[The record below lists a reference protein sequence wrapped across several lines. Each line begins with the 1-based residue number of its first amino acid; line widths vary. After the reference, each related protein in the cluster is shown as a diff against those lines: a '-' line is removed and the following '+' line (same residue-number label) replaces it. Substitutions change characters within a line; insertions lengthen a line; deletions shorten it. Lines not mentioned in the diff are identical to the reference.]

1 MSTQAARIPETKTRR
16 AKTPYASRTRWDL
29 TALAFLVAFIMFFPI
44 LWMFLTGF
52 KSEQDAISIP
62 PKLFFTPTL
71 ESLNE
76 ALGRSDYGRHM
87 LNSIISAIGSTI
99 LALILAVPAA
109 YALAFYP
116 TKRSNGTL
124 LWILSTKM
132 MPPVGVIIP
141 IYLIYRDLK
150 WLDNIFALMLMY
162 TIMNLPVVIWTLF
175 AYFKELPEEIF
186 EAARVD
192 GASTWQELTVL
203 LLPLSL
209 PAVASSALLAVI
221 FAWNEAFWGL
231 NLTSSQASPL
241 TVFVSSFKTAEGLF
255 WAKMSAGSALA
266 ILPIMVLGWMA
277 QRQLVRG
284 LTLGAVK

>member
-1 MSTQAARIPETKTRR
+1 MSAQTLTEPRAAQTKKPRG
-16 AKTPYASRTRWDL
+16 ARTRWDL
-29 TALAFLVAFIMFFPI
+29 SIVALLVAFVMFFPI

-62 PKLFFTPTL
+62 PKLFFNLTL

-76 ALGRSDYGRHM
+76 VLAISDYPKHFLNSVVAALG
-87 LNSIISAIGSTI
+87 STV
-99 LALILAVPAA
+99 LALLLAIPAA

-116 TKRSNGTL
+116 TKRSNSTL

-141 IYLIYRDLK
+141 IYLIYRDLR
-150 WLDNIFALMLMY
+150 WLDNVFALLLMY
-162 TIMNLPVVIWTLF
+162 AVMNLPVVIWTLF
-175 AYFKELPEEIF
+175 AYFKELPQEIF

-192 GASTWQELTVL
+192 GASTWQELTML
-203 LLPLSL
+203 LLPLST
-209 PAVASSALLAVI
+209 PAIASSALLAVI
-221 FAWNEAFWGL
+221 FAWNETFWSL
-231 NLTSSQASPL
+231 NLTTADATPL
-241 TVFVSSFKTAEGLF
+241 PVFVSSFKTAEGLF

-266 ILPIMVLGWMA
+266 VLPVMVLGWLA

>member
-1 MSTQAARIPETKTRR
+1 MSAQTLEQPRASIHKRPSGARI
-16 AKTPYASRTRWDL
+16 RWDL
-29 TALAFLVAFIMFFPI
+29 SVLALLVAFVMFFPI
-44 LWMFLTGF
+44 LWMILTGF

-62 PKLFFTPTL
+62 PKLFFNLSL
-71 ESLNE
+71 ESFGEVFATSDYAKHFFNSVIA
-76 ALGRSDYGRHM
+76 ALG
-87 LNSIISAIGSTI
+87 STV
-99 LALILAVPAA
+99 LALLLAIPAA

-116 TKRSNGTL
+116 TKRSNSTL

-141 IYLIYRDLK
+141 IYLIYRDLR
-150 WLDNIFALMLMY
+150 WLDNIFGLLLMFAV
-162 TIMNLPVVIWTLF
+162 MNLPVVIWTLF
-175 AYFKELPEEIF
+175 AYFKELPQEIF

-192 GASTWQELTVL
+192 GASTWQELTML

-209 PAVASSALLAVI
+209 PAIASSALLAVI
-221 FAWNEAFWGL
+221 FSWNETFWSL
-231 NLTSSQASPL
+231 NLTTSQASPL
-241 TVFVSSFKTAEGLF
+241 TVFVSSFKTSEGLF

-266 ILPIMVLGWMA
+266 VLPVMVLGWLA

>member
-1 MSTQAARIPETKTRR
+1 MSAQTLSEPRVRP
-16 AKTPYASRTRWDL
+16 AKKPSGARTRWDL
-29 TALAFLVAFIMFFPI
+29 SAVAFLVAFVMFFPI
-44 LWMFLTGF
+44 LWMFVTGF

-62 PKLFFTPTL
+62 PKIFFSPTL

-76 ALGRSDYGRHM
+76 VLARSDYLKHF
-87 LNSIISAIGSTI
+87 LNSVIAALGSTV
-99 LALILAVPAA
+99 LALLLAIPAA

-116 TKRSNGTL
+116 TRRSNSTL

-141 IYLIYRDLK
+141 IYLIYRDLR
-150 WLDNIFALMLMY
+150 WLDNIFGLLLMY
-162 TIMNLPVVIWTLF
+162 AVMNLPVVIWTLF
-175 AYFKELPEEIF
+175 AYFKELPQEIF

-192 GASTWQELTVL
+192 GASTWQELTML
-203 LLPLSL
+203 LLPLST
-209 PAVASSALLAVI
+209 PAIASSALLAVI
-221 FAWNEAFWGL
+221 FAWNETFWSL
-231 NLTSSQASPL
+231 NLTTSQATPL

-266 ILPIMVLGWMA
+266 ILPVMVLGWLA

>member
-1 MSTQAARIPETKTRR
+1 MSAQTLAEPRVVN
-16 AKTPYASRTRWDL
+16 AKKPSGARTRWDL
-29 TALAFLVAFIMFFPI
+29 SAVAFLVAFVMFFPI

-62 PKLFFTPTL
+62 PKLFFNLTL

-76 ALGRSDYGRHM
+76 VLARSDYAKHFF
-87 LNSIISAIGSTI
+87 NSVIAALGSTV
-99 LALILAVPAA
+99 LALLLAIPAA

-116 TKRSNGTL
+116 TKRSNSTL

-141 IYLIYRDLK
+141 IYLIYRDLR
-150 WLDNIFALMLMY
+150 WLDNIFALLLMY
-162 TIMNLPVVIWTLF
+162 AVMNLPVVIWTLF
-175 AYFKELPEEIF
+175 AYFKELPQEIF

-192 GASTWQELTVL
+192 GASTWQELTML
-203 LLPLSL
+203 LLPLST
-209 PAVASSALLAVI
+209 PAIASSALLAVI
-221 FAWNEAFWGL
+221 FAWNETFWSL
-231 NLTSSQASPL
+231 NLTTSQATPL
-241 TVFVSSFKTAEGLF
+241 PIFVSSFKTAEGLF

-266 ILPIMVLGWMA
+266 VLPVMVLGWLA

>member
-1 MSTQAARIPETKTRR
+1 MSAQTIAKPRATHTKKPTG
-16 AKTPYASRTRWDL
+16 ARTRWDL
-29 TALAFLVAFIMFFPI
+29 SAVAFLVAFLMFFPI

-62 PKLFFTPTL
+62 PKLFFNLTL
-71 ESLNE
+71 ESLTE
-76 ALGRSDYGRHM
+76 VLARSDYAKHM
-87 LNSIISAIGSTI
+87 LNSVIAALGSTV
-99 LALILAVPAA
+99 LALLLAIPAA

-116 TKRSNGTL
+116 TKRSNSTL

-141 IYLIYRDLK
+141 IYLIYRDLR
-150 WLDNIFALMLMY
+150 WLDNIFALLLMY
-162 TIMNLPVVIWTLF
+162 AVMNLPVVIWTLF
-175 AYFKELPEEIF
+175 AYFKELPQEIF

-192 GASTWQELTVL
+192 GASTWQELTML
-203 LLPLSL
+203 LLPLST
-209 PAVASSALLAVI
+209 PAIASSALLAVI
-221 FAWNEAFWGL
+221 FAWNETFWSL
-231 NLTSSQASPL
+231 NLTTSDATPL

-266 ILPIMVLGWMA
+266 VLPVMVLGWLA

>member
-1 MSTQAARIPETKTRR
+1 MTK
-16 AKTPYASRTRWDL
+16 AKARWDL
-29 TALAFLVAFIMFFPI
+29 TALAFFVALIMFFPI
-44 LWMFLTGF
+44 LWMTLTGF

-62 PKLFFTPTL
+62 PKLFFNLTL

-87 LNSIISAIGSTI
+87 LNSIIAAIGSTI
-99 LALILAVPAA
+99 LALILAIPAA

-116 TKRSNGTL
+116 TRRSNTTL

-141 IYLIYRDLK
+141 IYLIFRDLA
-150 WLDNIFALMLMY
+150 WLDKIGGLMLMY
-162 TIMNLPVVIWTLF
+162 TVMNLPVVIWTLF

-192 GASTWQELTVL
+192 GASTFQELTFL

-209 PAVASSALLAVI
+209 PAIASSALLAVI
-221 FAWNEAFWGL
+221 FAWNEAFWSL
-231 NLTSSQASPL
+231 NLTSVNASPL

-255 WAKMSAGSALA
+255 WAKMSAGSTLA
-266 ILPIMVLGWMA
+266 ILPIMVLGWIA
-277 QRQLVRG
+277 QKQLVRG

>member
-1 MSTQAARIPETKTRR
+1 MSTQAVSTAIKTPR

-150 WLDNIFALMLMY
+150 WLDNIYALMLMY
-162 TIMNLPVVIWTLF
+162 TIMNLPVVIWTLY

-203 LLPLSL
+203 LLPLSM

>member
-1 MSTQAARIPETKTRR
+1 MSAQTLSEPRAAQTKKPRG
-16 AKTPYASRTRWDL
+16 ARTRWDL
-29 TALAFLVAFIMFFPI
+29 SIVALLVAFVMFFPI

-62 PKLFFTPTL
+62 PKLFFNLTL

-76 ALGRSDYGRHM
+76 VLAISDYPKHF
-87 LNSIISAIGSTI
+87 LNSVVAAIGSTV
-99 LALILAVPAA
+99 LALLLAIPAA

-116 TKRSNGTL
+116 TKRSNSTL

-141 IYLIYRDLK
+141 IYLIYRDLR
-150 WLDNIFALMLMY
+150 WLDNIFALLLMY
-162 TIMNLPVVIWTLF
+162 AVMNLPVVIWTLF
-175 AYFKELPEEIF
+175 AYFKELPQEIF

-192 GASTWQELTVL
+192 GANTWQELTML
-203 LLPLSL
+203 LLPLST
-209 PAVASSALLAVI
+209 PAIASSALLAVI
-221 FAWNEAFWGL
+221 FAWNETFWSL
-231 NLTSSQASPL
+231 NLTTADATPL
-241 TVFVSSFKTAEGLF
+241 PVFVSSFKTAEGLF

-266 ILPIMVLGWMA
+266 VLPVMVLGWLA

>member
-1 MSTQAARIPETKTRR
+1 MSPTLSPQTKTRAR
-16 AKTPYASRTRWDL
+16 KSYANRTRWDL

-44 LWMFLTGF
+44 LWMMMTGF
-52 KSEQDAISIP
+52 KTEEQAITIP
-62 PKLFFTPTL
+62 PLAFFTPTL

-76 ALGRSDYGRHM
+76 AFTRSNYGRHM

-99 LALILAVPAA
+99 VALILAVPAA

-116 TKRSNGTL
+116 TRRSNSTL

-132 MPPVGVIIP
+132 MPPVGVVIP

-162 TIMNLPVVIWTLF
+162 TVMNLPVVIWTLF
-175 AYFKELPEEIF
+175 AYFKELPGEIF

-203 LLPLSL
+203 LLPLST
-209 PAVASSALLAVI
+209 PAIASSALLAVI

-231 NLTSSQASPL
+231 NLTSSQAAPL
-241 TVFVSSFKTAEGLF
+241 GVFVSSFKTAQGLF
-255 WAKMSAGSALA
+255 WAQMSAASSLA
-266 ILPIMVLGWMA
+266 ILPIMVLGWIA

>member
-1 MSTQAARIPETKTRR
+1 MIATQPRRIR
-16 AKTPYASRTRWDL
+16 ANRPRWDL
-29 TALAFLVAFIMFFPI
+29 TVLAFLVALIMFFPI

-62 PKLFFTPTL
+62 PKLFFNITF
-71 ESLNE
+71 ESLGE

-87 LNSIISAIGSTI
+87 LNSIIAAIGSTI
-99 LALILAVPAA
+99 LALILAIPAA

-116 TKRSNGTL
+116 TRRSNGTL

-141 IYLIYRDLK
+141 IYLIFRDLR
-150 WLDNIFALMLMY
+150 WLDQIHGLVLMY
-162 TIMNLPVVIWTLF
+162 TVMNLPVVIWTLF
-175 AYFKELPEEIF
+175 AYFKDLPEEIF

-192 GASTWQELTVL
+192 GASTFQELTTL

-209 PAVASSALLAVI
+209 PAIASSALLAVI
-221 FAWNEAFWGL
+221 FAWNEAFWSL
-231 NLTSSQASPL
+231 NLTSSGAAPL

-266 ILPIMVLGWMA
+266 ILPIMVLGWIA

>member
-1 MSTQAARIPETKTRR
+1 MTAATPAIPR
-16 AKTPYASRTRWDL
+16 AKRHARGPRQRWDL
-29 TALAFLVAFIMFFPI
+29 TALAMLIALVMFFPI
-44 LWMFLTGF
+44 LWMILTGF
-52 KSEQDAISIP
+52 KSEQDAVSIP

-76 ALGRSDYGRHM
+76 ALTRSDYGRHTF
-87 LNSIISAIGSTI
+87 NSIFSAIGSTI
-99 LALILAVPAA
+99 LALLLAVPAA

-116 TKRSNGTL
+116 TRRSNGTL

-132 MPPVGVIIP
+132 LPPVGVVIP
-141 IYLIYRDLK
+141 IYLIFRDLRL
-150 WLDNIFALMLMY
+150 LDNIIGLTWMY
-162 TIMNLPVVIWTLF
+162 TVMNLPVVIWTLY

-192 GASTWQELTVL
+192 GANTWQELTKL

-209 PAVASSALLAVI
+209 PAIASSALLAVI
-221 FAWNEAFWGL
+221 FAWNEAFWSL
-231 NLTSSQASPL
+231 NLTSSNASPL
-241 TVFVSSFKTAEGLF
+241 PVFVASFKTAEGLY
-255 WAKMSAGSALA
+255 WAKMSAGATLA
-266 ILPIMVLGWMA
+266 ILPVMVLGWLA

>member
-1 MSTQAARIPETKTRR
+1 MNAQTIDQPRATQTKKPRG
-16 AKTPYASRTRWDL
+16 ARTRWDL
-29 TALAFLVAFIMFFPI
+29 SLVALLVAFVMFFPI

-62 PKLFFTPTL
+62 PKLFFNLTL

-76 ALGRSDYGRHM
+76 VLAINDYPKHF
-87 LNSIISAIGSTI
+87 LNSVIAAIGSTA
-99 LALILAVPAA
+99 LALLLAIPAA

-116 TKRSNGTL
+116 TRRSNSTL

-141 IYLIYRDLK
+141 IYLIYRDLR
-150 WLDNIFALMLMY
+150 WLDNVFALLLMY
-162 TIMNLPVVIWTLF
+162 AVMNLPVVIWTLF
-175 AYFKELPEEIF
+175 AYFKELPQEIF

-192 GASTWQELTVL
+192 GASTWQELTML
-203 LLPLSL
+203 LLPLST
-209 PAVASSALLAVI
+209 PAIASSALLAVI
-221 FAWNEAFWGL
+221 FAWNETFWSL
-231 NLTSSQASPL
+231 NLTTSDATPL
-241 TVFVSSFKTAEGLF
+241 PVFVSSFKTAEGLF

-266 ILPIMVLGWMA
+266 VLPVMVLGWLA

>member
-1 MSTQAARIPETKTRR
+1 MSAQTLAEPRVVN
-16 AKTPYASRTRWDL
+16 AKKPTGARTRWDL
-29 TALAFLVAFIMFFPI
+29 SAVAFLVAFVMFFPI

-62 PKLFFTPTL
+62 PKLFFNLTL

-76 ALGRSDYGRHM
+76 VLVRSDYARHM
-87 LNSIISAIGSTI
+87 LNSVIAALGSTV
-99 LALILAVPAA
+99 LALLLAIPAA

-116 TKRSNGTL
+116 TKRSNSTL

-141 IYLIYRDLK
+141 IYLIYRDLR
-150 WLDNIFALMLMY
+150 WLDNIYALLLMY
-162 TIMNLPVVIWTLF
+162 AVMNLPVVIWTLF
-175 AYFKELPEEIF
+175 AYFKELPQEIF
-186 EAARVD
+186 EAARVV
-192 GASTWQELTVL
+192 GASTWQELTML
-203 LLPLSL
+203 LLPLST
-209 PAVASSALLAVI
+209 PAIASSALLAVI
-221 FAWNEAFWGL
+221 FAWNETFWSL
-231 NLTSSQASPL
+231 NLTTADATPL
-241 TVFVSSFKTAEGLF
+241 TVFVSSFKTSEGLF

-266 ILPIMVLGWMA
+266 VLPVMVLGRLA

>member
-1 MSTQAARIPETKTRR
+1 MSAQTLKQPR
-16 AKTPYASRTRWDL
+16 ASIHKRPSGARTRWDL
-29 TALAFLVAFIMFFPI
+29 SVLALLVAFVMFFPI
-44 LWMFLTGF
+44 LWMILTGF

-62 PKLFFTPTL
+62 PKLFFNLSL
-71 ESLNE
+71 ESFGE
-76 ALGRSDYGRHM
+76 VFATSDYGKHM
-87 LNSIISAIGSTI
+87 LNSVVAALGSTV
-99 LALILAVPAA
+99 LALLLAIPAA

-116 TKRSNGTL
+116 TKRSNSTL

-141 IYLIYRDLK
+141 IYLIYRDLR
-150 WLDNIFALMLMY
+150 WLDNIFGLLLMFAV
-162 TIMNLPVVIWTLF
+162 MNLPVVIWTLF
-175 AYFKELPEEIF
+175 AYFKELPQEIF

-192 GASTWQELTVL
+192 GASTWQELTML

-209 PAVASSALLAVI
+209 PAIASSALLAVI
-221 FAWNEAFWGL
+221 FSWNETFWSL
-231 NLTSSQASPL
+231 NLTTSQASPL
-241 TVFVSSFKTAEGLF
+241 TVFVSSFKTSEGLF

-266 ILPIMVLGWMA
+266 VLPVMVLGWLA